1 MLLFVCLPSNRLNIS
16 QSVNVL
22 SALRLKTNHRHF
34 LTLCCYSKGKR
45 WRGFSANKL
54 NIKRIS
60 HKVINLRK
68 RRIIDLSGFGMQI
81 LCSIA
86 SNSELRLPGKPKET
100 CTYCPGCPDP
110 GIYLE
115 SRFSPAC
122 PNGGRVA
129 YGASV
134 RVSGVGVSTCICR
147 W

>member
-34 LTLCCYSKGKR
+34 LPLCCYSKGKR

-54 NIKRIS
+54 NAKRIS

-68 RRIIDLSGFGMQI
+68 RRIIDLSGFECRFYAVQRQTR
-81 LCSIA
+81 SFA
-86 SNSELRLPGKPKET
+86 SPGSPRRRAP
-100 CTYCPGCPDP
+100 YCPGCPDS

-134 RVSGVGVSTCICR
+134 RVSGVGVSTCISR